1 MIHAYFW
8 STVVEIFAKHWAVNQ
23 NGSRLLYC
31 KTIEVKEHTKL
42 ERVWYYKLLTFCS
55 TDYLYPWLQCKLVNL
70 AFTHI
75 FLKKQEGIPVWTK
88 VYNCPPVLKTASDV
102 LCDLLY
108 VTTSHSQR
116 RKKRILIVIYLNPWH
131 YTVFHIVSEVVHS
144 FFCRMFC

>member
-75 FLKKQEGIPVWTK
+75 LLKKQEGSPVWTK
-88 VYNCPPVLKTASDV
+88 VYNCPVLKTASDV

-108 VTTSHSQR
+108 VTISHSQR
-116 RKKRILIVIYLNPWH
+116 HKKRILIVIYLNPWH
-131 YTVFHIVSEVVHS
+131 YTVFHIVSEVVRS
-144 FFCRMFC
+144 FFCRLFC